1 MGLSH
6 SKTTYNDIYSG
17 KTECSDES
25 STKVQHEREQLAYA
39 LLMKLRRI
47 QEHNPVRHGSWC
59 EYQQYIEEMFEID
72 RKVPINLSSNKR
84 RPDVFYKSISWS
96 GN

>member
-1 MGLSH
+1 MGLTH
-6 SKTTYNDIYSG
+6 SKTTCNEIYSG
-17 KTECSDES
+17 KTEY
-25 STKVQHEREQLAYA
+25 STKDSTIVQSEREQLAYA

-59 EYQQYIEEMFEID
+59 EYQRYIEEMFEID
-72 RKVPINLSSNKR
+72 RKVPIDFSSNKR